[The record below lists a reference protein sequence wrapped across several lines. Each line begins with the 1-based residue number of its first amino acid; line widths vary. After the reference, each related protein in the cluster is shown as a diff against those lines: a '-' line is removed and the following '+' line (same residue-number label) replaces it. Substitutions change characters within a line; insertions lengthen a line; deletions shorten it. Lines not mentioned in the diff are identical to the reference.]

1 MAIRGCVELGLDQR
15 ETLLHRYR
23 NPQEAAHALRVFRCA
38 VILDR
43 RSSIAVGIPYIL
55 NVSENDD
62 NWEDPQAHDLGPGQ
76 QSNGSSAG
84 SQKSKSPASLQYL
97 AAMGDF
103 NRFASQATRIV
114 NKMSDKHLEFPKGK
128 VEFLDYQINSW
139 QDTLASDLVL
149 SWEDSHHLTSRE
161 LADSRSLFIQ
171 IVLKVRT
178 YQLRNLLF
186 RPLFYF
192 PTRISNNLRLA
203 KIAIKVAKDSIGFLW
218 TVNASTTIFRA
229 HPVFFKHFLMSSF
242 GILILAMANAWQELG
257 HQVSN
262 EFWQALDLFK
272 VLGAESPLVMRYLT
286 LINGLEALAY
296 KIGLLPRDASS
307 RHGLPDDN
315 STSWSFQPRQDLTNP
330 RPDTLDDHR
339 LDMIMDMQ
347 DTADVR
353 AEFIN
358 FFDPGPGLPTDLF
371 DFPFSNI
378 FSSDS
383 LGQA

>member
-23 NPQEAAHALRVFRCA
+23 DPQESAQAMTIFCCA

-55 NVSENDD
+55 NVSENDGGLD
-62 NWEDPQAHDLGPGQ
+62 DPPAQNSCTGQ
-76 QSNGSSAG
+76 GNDSSTG
-84 SQKSKSPASLQYL
+84 SQTSPISLQYL
-97 AAMGDF
+97 TAMGDF
-103 NRFASQATRIV
+103 NRFASEAARIV
-114 NKMSDKHLEFPKGK
+114 NKMSDKHLDFPKGK
-128 VEFLDYQINSW
+128 VEYLDYQIHSW
-139 QDTLASDLVL
+139 QETLPTALLL
-149 SWEDSHHLTSRE
+149 SWQNSQDLTSRE
-161 LADSRSLFIQ
+161 LADPRTLFVQ
-171 IVLKVRT
+171 IVLKIRT

-192 PTRISNNLRLA
+192 PSRISNNLRLA
-203 KIAIKVAKDSIGFLW
+203 KTAIKVAKESIGFLW
-218 TVNASTTIFRA
+218 AVNTSTSVFRA
-229 HPVFFKHFLMSSF
+229 NPVFFKHFLMSSF
-242 GILILAMANAWQELG
+242 GILVLAMANAWQELG

-296 KIGLLPRDASS
+296 KIGLLPRDNFAKQ
-307 RHGLPDDN
+307 RQPHDT
-315 STSWSFQPRQDLTNP
+315 STAWNFQPPQDVANP
-330 RPDTLDDHR
+330 HLQNLSDNHLEMHITP
-339 LDMIMDMQ
+339 Q
-347 DTADVR
+347 DTTDVR

-378 FSSDS
+378 FFANP
-383 LGQA
+383 LE